1 MAIRSPRR
9 QGSNHREHNHDVA
22 LAVSPVFTSGNSK
35 VRRSTTTTHGGGV
48 RELWDYVTTHQSQL
62 LFDSYQHV
70 SAVVQSVIIATVI
83 GVAIGV
89 FTYRSALAANLATS
103 VSSVILTVPAF
114 ALLGLLIPL
123 FGLGVIPSVA
133 ALVLYSLLPIV
144 RNTIVGL
151 NAVDPALTD
160 AARGIG
166 MSRLATLSR
175 VELRLV
181 WPSILSAMRI
191 STQMSMGVLAI
202 AAYVKGPG
210 LGNLIFA
217 GLARVG
223 SPTAIPM
230 AVTGTLLIVILA
242 LALDGLLVLL
252 GRLTTSKGIR

>member
-1 MAIRSPRR
+1 
-9 QGSNHREHNHDVA
+9 
-22 LAVSPVFTSGNSK
+22 
-35 VRRSTTTTHGGGV
+35 VRA
-48 RELWDYVTTHQSQL
+48 LWDYIVAHHSQL

-70 SAVVQSVIIATVI
+70 SAVVQSVLIATII
-83 GVAIGV
+83 GVAVGV
-89 FTYRSALAANLATS
+89 LTYRNSLAANPATAT
-103 VSSVILTVPAF
+103 SSVILTVPAF

-123 FGLGVIPSVA
+123 FGLGVVPSVA
-133 ALVLYSLLPIV
+133 ALVLYSLLPII

-160 AARGIG
+160 AARGLG
-166 MSRLATLSR
+166 LSRLGTLSR

-210 LGNLIFA
+210 LGNIIFG

-230 AVTGTLLIVILA
+230 ALTGTLLIVILA
-242 LALDGLLVLL
+242 LLLDGILVLI

>member
-1 MAIRSPRR
+1 MRA
-9 QGSNHREHNHDVA
+9 
-22 LAVSPVFTSGNSK
+22 
-35 VRRSTTTTHGGGV
+35 
-48 RELWDYVTTHQSQL
+48 LWDYVTTHQSQL

-70 SAVVQSVIIATVI
+70 SAVVQSVLIATVI

-89 FTYRSALAANLATS
+89 LTYRSGLAANLATS

-123 FGLGVIPSVA
+123 FGLGVVPSIT

-151 NAVDPALTD
+151 NGVDPALTD

>member
-1 MAIRSPRR
+1 MNVV
-9 QGSNHREHNHDVA
+9 SN
-22 LAVSPVFTSGNSK
+22 
-35 VRRSTTTTHGGGV
+35 
-48 RELWDYVTTHQSQL
+48 LWDYITAHQAQL

-70 SAVVQSVIIATVI
+70 SAVVQSVLIATVI
-83 GVAIGV
+83 GVVVGV
-89 FTYRSALAANLATS
+89 LTYRNSVAANLATS
-103 VSSVILTVPAF
+103 TSSVILTVPSF
-114 ALLGLLIPL
+114 ALLGLLIPI
-123 FGLGVIPSVA
+123 FGLGVATSVA

-151 NAVDPALTD
+151 TAIDPALTD

-166 MSRLATLSR
+166 MSRIGTLTR

-181 WPSILSAMRI
+181 WPAILSAMRL

-223 SPTAIPM
+223 SPTALPM
-230 AVTGTLLIVILA
+230 ALSGTLLIVILA
-242 LALDGLLVLL
+242 LVLDALLVLL

>member
-1 MAIRSPRR
+1 MRA
-9 QGSNHREHNHDVA
+9 
-22 LAVSPVFTSGNSK
+22 
-35 VRRSTTTTHGGGV
+35 
-48 RELWDYVTTHQSQL
+48 LWDYITAHHAQL
-62 LFDSYQHV
+62 VFDSYQHV
-70 SAVVQSVIIATVI
+70 SAVVQSVLIATVVGVLI
-83 GVAIGV
+83 GVA
-89 FTYRSALAANLATS
+89 TYRNPLAANLATAT
-103 VSSVILTVPAF
+103 SSVILTVPAF

-123 FGLGVIPSVA
+123 FGLGVVPAVT

-166 MSRLATLSR
+166 MSRLDTLAR

-210 LGNLIFA
+210 LGNLIFT

-223 SPTAIPM
+223 SPTAVPM
-230 AVTGTLLIVILA
+230 ALTGTLLIVLLA
-242 LALDGLLVLL
+242 LALDAALVLI

>member
-1 MAIRSPRR
+1 
-9 QGSNHREHNHDVA
+9 
-22 LAVSPVFTSGNSK
+22 
-35 VRRSTTTTHGGGV
+35 VRG
-48 RELWDYVTTHQSQL
+48 LWEYVTAHYAQL
-62 LFDSYQHV
+62 AFDSYQHV
-70 SAVVQSVIIATVI
+70 SAVVQSVLIATVVGVLI
-83 GVAIGV
+83 GVL
-89 FTYRSALAANLATS
+89 TYRSALASNLATAT
-103 VSSVILTVPAF
+103 SSVILTVPAF

-123 FGLGVIPSVA
+123 FGLGVVPSVA
-133 ALVLYSLLPIV
+133 ALVLYSLLPII

-166 MSRLATLSR
+166 MGRLSTLGR

-181 WPSILSAMRI
+181 WPSILSAMRV

-230 AVTGTLLIVILA
+230 ALSGTLLIVILA
-242 LALDGLLVLL
+242 LVLDGILVVI
-252 GRLTTSKGIR
+252 GRLTTSKGLR

>member
-1 MAIRSPRR
+1 MRA
-9 QGSNHREHNHDVA
+9 
-22 LAVSPVFTSGNSK
+22 
-35 VRRSTTTTHGGGV
+35 
-48 RELWDYVTTHQSQL
+48 LWDYITAHQAQL
-62 LFDSYQHV
+62 AFDSYQHV
-70 SAVVQSVIIATVI
+70 SAVVQSVLIATIVGVVI
-83 GVAIGV
+83 GVL
-89 FTYRSALAANLATS
+89 TYRNPTAANLATAT
-103 VSSVILTVPAF
+103 SSVILTVPAF

-123 FGLGVIPSVA
+123 FGLGVVPSVA

-151 NAVDPALTD
+151 NGVDPALTD

-166 MSRLATLSR
+166 MSRLDTLAR

-191 STQMSMGVLAI
+191 SAQMSMGVLAI

-210 LGNLIFA
+210 LGNLIFT

-223 SPTAIPM
+223 SPTAVPM
-230 AVTGTLLIVILA
+230 ALAGTLLIVILA
-242 LALDGLLVLL
+242 LALDAVLVLI

>member
-1 MAIRSPRR
+1 VRS
-9 QGSNHREHNHDVA
+9 
-22 LAVSPVFTSGNSK
+22 
-35 VRRSTTTTHGGGV
+35 
-48 RELWDYVTTHQSQL
+48 LWDYLTAHQSQL
-62 LFDSYQHV
+62 IFDSYQHV
-70 SAVVQSVIIATVI
+70 SAVVQSVLIATIV
-83 GVAIGV
+83 GVAVGV
-89 FTYRSALAANLATS
+89 ATYRSPLAANLATS

-123 FGLGVIPSVA
+123 FGLGVVPSVA
-133 ALVLYSLLPIV
+133 ALVLYSLLPII

-166 MSRLATLSR
+166 MSRLATLR
-175 VELRLV
+175 RIELRLV

-230 AVTGTLLIVILA
+230 AVIGTLLIVILA
-242 LALDGLLVLL
+242 LLLDALLVLL
-252 GRLTTSKGIR
+252 GRFTTPKGIR

>member
-1 MAIRSPRR
+1 MR
-9 QGSNHREHNHDVA
+9 A
-22 LAVSPVFTSGNSK
+22 LWEYIAA
-35 VRRSTTTTHGGGV
+35 H
-48 RELWDYVTTHQSQL
+48 HSQL

-70 SAVVQSVIIATVI
+70 SAVVQSVLIATIV

-89 FTYRSALAANLATS
+89 LTYRNPLASNLATAT
-103 VSSVILTVPAF
+103 SSVILTVPAF
-114 ALLGLLIPL
+114 ALLGLLIPV
-123 FGLGVIPSVA
+123 FGLGVVPSVA
-133 ALVLYSLLPIV
+133 ALVLYSLLPII

-160 AARGIG
+160 AARGLG
-166 MSRLATLSR
+166 MGRISTLGR

-181 WPSILSAMRI
+181 WPSILSAMRV

-210 LGNLIFA
+210 LGNIIFA

-230 AVTGTLLIVILA
+230 ALTGTLLIVILA
-242 LALDGLLVLL
+242 LLLDAILVLI

>member
-1 MAIRSPRR
+1 MQA
-9 QGSNHREHNHDVA
+9 
-22 LAVSPVFTSGNSK
+22 
-35 VRRSTTTTHGGGV
+35 
-48 RELWDYVTTHQSQL
+48 LWDYITAHHSQL
-62 LFDSYQHV
+62 IFDSYQHV
-70 SAVVQSVIIATVI
+70 SAVVQSVIIATVVGVVI
-83 GVAIGV
+83 GVL
-89 FTYRSALAANLATS
+89 TYRNALAANLATAT
-103 VSSVILTVPAF
+103 SSVILTVPAF

-123 FGLGVIPSVA
+123 FGLGVVPSIT
-133 ALVLYSLLPIV
+133 ALVLYSLLPII

-151 NAVDPALTD
+151 NAVDPALVD
-160 AARGIG
+160 AARGLG
-166 MSRLATLSR
+166 MGRISTLGR

-223 SPTAIPM
+223 SPTAVPM
-230 AVTGTLLIVILA
+230 ALTGTLLIVLLA
-242 LALDGLLVLL
+242 LLLDAILVLI

>member
-1 MAIRSPRR
+1 MR
-9 QGSNHREHNHDVA
+9 G
-22 LAVSPVFTSGNSK
+22 
-35 VRRSTTTTHGGGV
+35 
-48 RELWDYVTTHQSQL
+48 LWDYVTSHQSQL

-70 SAVVQSVIIATVI
+70 SAVVQSVLIATLI
-83 GVAIGV
+83 GVAVGV
-89 FTYRSALAANLATS
+89 LTYRSPFAANLATTT
-103 VSSVILTVPAF
+103 SSVILTVPSF

-123 FGLGVIPSVA
+123 FGLGVVPSVA
-133 ALVLYSLLPIV
+133 ALVLYSLLPII

-160 AARGIG
+160 AARGLG
-166 MSRLATLSR
+166 MGRLATLSR

-210 LGNLIFA
+210 LGNIIFA

-230 AVTGTLLIVILA
+230 ALTGTLLIVILA
-242 LALDGLLVLL
+242 LLLDGILVLI

>member
-1 MAIRSPRR
+1 MA
-9 QGSNHREHNHDVA
+9 GTVEALWTYVDEHRA
-22 LAVSPVFTSGNSK
+22 
-35 VRRSTTTTHGGGV
+35 
-48 RELWDYVTTHQSQL
+48 QL

-70 SAVVQSVIIATVI
+70 SAVAQSVLIATVI

-89 FTYRSALAANLATS
+89 AAYRSRWASDLATTT
-103 VSSVILTVPAF
+103 SSVILTVPAF

-123 FGLGVIPSVA
+123 FGLGVITSVT
-133 ALVLYSLLPIV
+133 ALVLYSLLPII

-151 NAVDPALTD
+151 NAVDPALID
-160 AARGIG
+160 AAHGIG
-166 MSRLATLSR
+166 LSRLQTLRR

-181 WPSILSAMRI
+181 WPSILSAMRL

-223 SPTAIPM
+223 SPTALPM
-230 AVTGTLLIVILA
+230 ALTGTLLIVILA
-242 LALDGLLVLL
+242 LALDAALVLL
-252 GRLTTSKGIR
+252 GRLTTSKGIQ

>member
-1 MAIRSPRR
+1 MVR
-9 QGSNHREHNHDVA
+9 VA
-22 LAVSPVFTSGNSK
+22 A
-35 VRRSTTTTHGGGV
+35 
-48 RELWDYVTTHQSQL
+48 LWEYLSAHHAQL

-70 SAVVQSVIIATVI
+70 SAVVQSVLIAALI
-83 GVAIGV
+83 GVTVGV
-89 FTYRSALAANLATS
+89 LTYRNPLAASLATTT
-103 VSSVILTVPAF
+103 SSIILTVPAF

-123 FGLGVIPSVA
+123 FGLGVATSIS
-133 ALVLYSLLPIV
+133 ALVLYSLLPII

-151 NAVDPALTD
+151 NAVDPALID

-166 MSRLATLSR
+166 MGRLATLGR

-181 WPSILSAMRI
+181 WPSILSAIRI

-210 LGNLIFA
+210 LGNLIFS

-223 SPTAIPM
+223 SPTALPM
-230 AVTGTLLIVILA
+230 ALTGTLLIVILA
-242 LALDGLLVLL
+242 LVLDALLVLI

>member
-1 MAIRSPRR
+1 ML
-9 QGSNHREHNHDVA
+9 GS
-22 LAVSPVFTSGNSK
+22 
-35 VRRSTTTTHGGGV
+35 
-48 RELWDYVTTHQSQL
+48 LWTYVTEHRSQL
-62 LFDSYQHV
+62 VFDSYQHV
-70 SAVVQSVIIATVI
+70 SAVVQSVLIATVI
-83 GVAIGV
+83 GVVIGV
-89 FTYRSALAANLATS
+89 LTYRSRLASDLATAT
-103 VSSVILTVPAF
+103 SSVILTVPSF

-123 FGLGVIPSVA
+123 FGLGVIPSVT

-151 NAVDPALTD
+151 NAVDPALID

-166 MSRLATLSR
+166 MSRLDTLGR

-181 WPSILSAMRI
+181 WPSILSAIRL

-230 AVTGTLLIVILA
+230 AVTGTVLIVLLA
-242 LALDGLLVLL
+242 LLLDAALVLL

>member
-1 MAIRSPRR
+1 
-9 QGSNHREHNHDVA
+9 V
-22 LAVSPVFTSGNSK
+22 TS
-35 VRRSTTTTHGGGV
+35 
-48 RELWDYVTTHQSQL
+48 HQSQL

-70 SAVVQSVIIATVI
+70 SAVVQSVLIATLI
-83 GVAIGV
+83 GVAVGV
-89 FTYRSALAANLATS
+89 LTYRSPLAANLATTT
-103 VSSVILTVPAF
+103 SSIILTVPSF

-123 FGLGVIPSVA
+123 FGLGVATSIA

-151 NAVDPALTD
+151 TAIDPALTD

-166 MSRLATLSR
+166 LSRLGTLRR
-175 VELRLV
+175 VEIRLA
-181 WPSILSAMRI
+181 WPSILSAMRM

-223 SPTAIPM
+223 SPTALPM
-230 AVTGTLLIVILA
+230 ALAGTLLIVILA
-242 LALDGLLVLL
+242 LALDALLVLL
-252 GRLTTSKGIR
+252 GRLTTSKGVR

>member
-1 MAIRSPRR
+1 MRA
-9 QGSNHREHNHDVA
+9 
-22 LAVSPVFTSGNSK
+22 
-35 VRRSTTTTHGGGV
+35 
-48 RELWDYVTTHQSQL
+48 LWDYITAHHAQL
-62 LFDSYQHV
+62 VFDSYQHV
-70 SAVVQSVIIATVI
+70 SAVVQSVLIATVI
-83 GVAIGV
+83 GVLIGV
-89 FTYRSALAANLATS
+89 ATYRSPLAANLATAT
-103 VSSVILTVPAF
+103 SSVILTVPAF

-123 FGLGVIPSVA
+123 FGLGVVPAVT

-166 MSRLATLSR
+166 MSRLDTLAR

-210 LGNLIFA
+210 LGNLIFT

-223 SPTAIPM
+223 SPTAVPM
-230 AVTGTLLIVILA
+230 ALTGTLLIVLLA
-242 LALDGLLVLL
+242 LALDAVLVLI

>member
-1 MAIRSPRR
+1 VQS
-9 QGSNHREHNHDVA
+9 
-22 LAVSPVFTSGNSK
+22 
-35 VRRSTTTTHGGGV
+35 
-48 RELWDYVTTHQSQL
+48 LWDYMIAHHSQL

-70 SAVVQSVIIATVI
+70 SAVVQSVVIATVVGVVI
-83 GVAIGV
+83 GVA
-89 FTYRSALAANLATS
+89 TYRNSLASNLATAT
-103 VSSVILTVPAF
+103 SSVILTVPAF

-123 FGLGVIPSVA
+123 FGLGVVPSVA

-151 NAVDPALTD
+151 NALDPALTD

-166 MSRLATLSR
+166 MSRLDTLAR

-230 AVTGTLLIVILA
+230 ALTGTLLIVVLA
-242 LALDGLLVLL
+242 LALDAVLVLV
-252 GRLTTSKGIR
+252 GRYTTSKGIR

>member
-1 MAIRSPRR
+1 VRS
-9 QGSNHREHNHDVA
+9 
-22 LAVSPVFTSGNSK
+22 
-35 VRRSTTTTHGGGV
+35 
-48 RELWDYVTTHQSQL
+48 LWDYVTAHYPQL

-89 FTYRSALAANLATS
+89 LTYRNAIAANLATAT
-103 VSSVILTVPAF
+103 SSIILTVPAF

-123 FGLGVIPSVA
+123 FGLGVIPSVT

-151 NAVDPALTD
+151 NGVDPALTD

-166 MSRLATLSR
+166 MSRLTTLTR

-181 WPSILSAMRI
+181 WPAILSAMRL

-223 SPTAIPM
+223 SPTALPM
-230 AVTGTLLIVILA
+230 ALSGTLLIVILA
-242 LALDGLLVLL
+242 LVLDAILVLI
-252 GRLTTSKGIR
+252 GRLTTSKGIQ

>member
-1 MAIRSPRR
+1 VKS
-9 QGSNHREHNHDVA
+9 
-22 LAVSPVFTSGNSK
+22 
-35 VRRSTTTTHGGGV
+35 
-48 RELWDYVTTHQSQL
+48 LWDYVTAHYPQL

-70 SAVVQSVIIATVI
+70 SAVVQSVIIATIIGVVI
-83 GVAIGV
+83 GVL
-89 FTYRSALAANLATS
+89 TYRNALAANLATAT
-103 VSSVILTVPAF
+103 SSVILTVPAF

-123 FGLGVIPSVA
+123 FGLGVITSVA
-133 ALVLYSLLPIV
+133 ALVLYSLLPII

-166 MSRLATLSR
+166 MSRLTTLTR

-181 WPSILSAMRI
+181 WPSILSAMRL

-223 SPTAIPM
+223 SPTALPM
-230 AVTGTLLIVILA
+230 ALSGTLLIVILA
-242 LALDGLLVLL
+242 LGLDAILVLI

>member
-1 MAIRSPRR
+1 VL
-9 QGSNHREHNHDVA
+9 GA
-22 LAVSPVFTSGNSK
+22 LWT
-35 VRRSTTTTHGGGV
+35 
-48 RELWDYVTTHQSQL
+48 YVTDHRSQL
-62 LFDSYQHV
+62 VFDSYQHV
-70 SAVVQSVIIATVI
+70 SAVVQSVLIAAVI

-89 FTYRSALAANLATS
+89 LTYRNKLAAELATAT
-103 VSSVILTVPAF
+103 SSVILTVPAF

-123 FGLGVIPSVA
+123 FGLGVITSIA

-151 NAVDPALTD
+151 NAVDPALID
-160 AARGIG
+160 AAHGIG
-166 MSRLATLSR
+166 MSRLETLRR

-181 WPSILSAMRI
+181 WPSILSATRL

-223 SPTAIPM
+223 SPTALPM
-230 AVTGTLLIVILA
+230 ALTGTLLIVILA
-242 LALDGLLVLL
+242 LLLDAALVLL

>member
-1 MAIRSPRR
+1 
-9 QGSNHREHNHDVA
+9 
-22 LAVSPVFTSGNSK
+22 
-35 VRRSTTTTHGGGV
+35 VRA
-48 RELWDYVTTHQSQL
+48 LWDYITAHHAQL
-62 LFDSYQHV
+62 VFDSYQHV
-70 SAVVQSVIIATVI
+70 SAVVQSVLIATVI
-83 GVAIGV
+83 GVLIGV
-89 FTYRSALAANLATS
+89 ATYRSPLAANLATAT
-103 VSSVILTVPAF
+103 SSVILTVPAF

-123 FGLGVIPSVA
+123 FGLGVVPAVT

-166 MSRLATLSR
+166 MSRLDTLAR

-210 LGNLIFA
+210 LGNLIFT

-223 SPTAIPM
+223 SPTAVPM
-230 AVTGTLLIVILA
+230 ALTGTLLIVLLA
-242 LALDGLLVLL
+242 LALDAVLVLI
-252 GRLTTSKGIR
+252 GRLTTSKGTR

>member
-1 MAIRSPRR
+1 MT
-9 QGSNHREHNHDVA
+9 A
-22 LAVSPVFTSGNSK
+22 LWEYIAA
-35 VRRSTTTTHGGGV
+35 H
-48 RELWDYVTTHQSQL
+48 HSQL

-70 SAVVQSVIIATVI
+70 SAVVQSVLIATIV
-83 GVAIGV
+83 GVGV
-89 FTYRSALAANLATS
+89 GVLTYRNSLASNLATAT
-103 VSSVILTVPAF
+103 SSVILTVPAF

-123 FGLGVIPSVA
+123 FGLGVVPSVA
-133 ALVLYSLLPIV
+133 ALVLYSLLPII

-160 AARGIG
+160 AARGLG
-166 MSRLATLSR
+166 MGRLATLGR

-181 WPSILSAMRI
+181 WPSILSAVRI

-210 LGNLIFA
+210 LGNIIFA

-230 AVTGTLLIVILA
+230 ALTGTLLIVILA
-242 LALDGLLVLL
+242 LLLDGILVLI

>member
-1 MAIRSPRR
+1 MTA
-9 QGSNHREHNHDVA
+9 
-22 LAVSPVFTSGNSK
+22 
-35 VRRSTTTTHGGGV
+35 
-48 RELWDYVTTHQSQL
+48 LWDYVTAHHAQL

-70 SAVVQSVIIATVI
+70 SAVVQSVLIAALI
-83 GVAIGV
+83 GVTVGV
-89 FTYRSALAANLATS
+89 LTYRNPLAASLATTT
-103 VSSVILTVPAF
+103 SSVILTVPAF

-123 FGLGVIPSVA
+123 FGLGVATSIS
-133 ALVLYSLLPIV
+133 ALVLYSLLPII

-151 NAVDPALTD
+151 NAVDPALID

-166 MSRLATLSR
+166 MGRLATLGR

-181 WPSILSAMRI
+181 WPSILSAIRI

-210 LGNLIFA
+210 LGNLIFS

-223 SPTAIPM
+223 SPTALPM
-230 AVTGTLLIVILA
+230 ALTGTLLIVILA
-242 LALDGLLVLL
+242 LVLDALLVLI

>member
-1 MAIRSPRR
+1 MA
-9 QGSNHREHNHDVA
+9 G
-22 LAVSPVFTSGNSK
+22 
-35 VRRSTTTTHGGGV
+35 
-48 RELWDYVTTHQSQL
+48 LWDYVSTHYPQL
-62 LFDSYQHV
+62 AFDSYQHV
-70 SAVVQSVIIATVI
+70 SAVVQSVLIATVI

-89 FTYRSALAANLATS
+89 LTYRNALAANIATAT
-103 VSSVILTVPAF
+103 SSVILTVPAF

-160 AARGIG
+160 AARGLG
-166 MSRLATLSR
+166 MGRLQTLGR

-181 WPSILSAMRI
+181 WPAVLSAMRLA
-191 STQMSMGVLAI
+191 TQMSMGVLAI

-223 SPTAIPM
+223 SPTALPM
-230 AVTGTLLIVILA
+230 ALSGTLLIVILA
-242 LALDGLLVLL
+242 LVLDAALVLL

>member
-1 MAIRSPRR
+1 MNA
-9 QGSNHREHNHDVA
+9 
-22 LAVSPVFTSGNSK
+22 
-35 VRRSTTTTHGGGV
+35 
-48 RELWDYVTTHQSQL
+48 LWDYVSAHYSQL

-70 SAVVQSVIIATVI
+70 SAVVQSVLIATVI
-83 GVAIGV
+83 GVAVGV
-89 FTYRSALAANLATS
+89 ATYRNALAANLATTT
-103 VSSVILTVPAF
+103 SSVILTVPSF

-123 FGLGVIPSVA
+123 FGLGVATSVA
-133 ALVLYSLLPIV
+133 ALVLYSLLPII

-151 NAVDPALTD
+151 GGIDPALTD

-166 MSRLATLSR
+166 MSRVSTLTR
-175 VELRLV
+175 VELRLA
-181 WPSILSAMRI
+181 WPAILSAMRL

-223 SPTAIPM
+223 SPTALPM
-230 AVTGTLLIVILA
+230 ALSGTLLIVILA
-242 LALDGLLVLL
+242 LVLDALLVLL

>member
-1 MAIRSPRR
+1 VQA
-9 QGSNHREHNHDVA
+9 
-22 LAVSPVFTSGNSK
+22 
-35 VRRSTTTTHGGGV
+35 
-48 RELWDYVTTHQSQL
+48 LWDYITAHHSQL
-62 LFDSYQHV
+62 IFDSYQHV
-70 SAVVQSVIIATVI
+70 SAVVQSVIIATVVGVVI
-83 GVAIGV
+83 GVL
-89 FTYRSALAANLATS
+89 TYRNALAANLATAT
-103 VSSVILTVPAF
+103 SSVILTVPAF

-123 FGLGVIPSVA
+123 FGLGVVPSIT
-133 ALVLYSLLPIV
+133 ALVLYSLLPII

-151 NAVDPALTD
+151 NAVDPALVD
-160 AARGIG
+160 AARGLG
-166 MSRLATLSR
+166 MGRISTLGR

-223 SPTAIPM
+223 SPTAVPM
-230 AVTGTLLIVILA
+230 ALTGTLLIVLLA
-242 LALDGLLVLL
+242 LLLDAILVLI

>member
-1 MAIRSPRR
+1 MS
-9 QGSNHREHNHDVA
+9 SLWEY
-22 LAVSPVFTSGNSK
+22 VSAHYP
-35 VRRSTTTTHGGGV
+35 
-48 RELWDYVTTHQSQL
+48 QL
-62 LFDSYQHV
+62 IFDSYQHV
-70 SAVVQSVIIATVI
+70 SAVVQSVLIATVLGVLI
-83 GVAIGV
+83 GVLS
-89 FTYRSALAANLATS
+89 YRSALAANLATTT
-103 VSSVILTVPAF
+103 SSVILTVPSF

-123 FGLGVIPSVA
+123 FGLGVITSVT

-166 MSRLATLSR
+166 MSRLDTLRR

-181 WPSILSAMRI
+181 WPAILSGMRL

-223 SPTAIPM
+223 SPTALPM
-230 AVTGTLLIVILA
+230 ALSGTLLIVTLA
-242 LALDGLLVLL
+242 LALDAVLVLI

>member
-1 MAIRSPRR
+1 VR
-9 QGSNHREHNHDVA
+9 A
-22 LAVSPVFTSGNSK
+22 LW
-35 VRRSTTTTHGGGV
+35 
-48 RELWDYVTTHQSQL
+48 EYVTAHYSQL
-62 LFDSYQHV
+62 AFDSYQHV
-70 SAVVQSVIIATVI
+70 SAVVQSVLIATII

-89 FTYRSALAANLATS
+89 LTYRNAVASNLATAT
-103 VSSVILTVPAF
+103 SSVILTVPAF

-123 FGLGVIPSVA
+123 FGLGVVPSVA
-133 ALVLYSLLPIV
+133 ALVLYSLLPII

-160 AARGIG
+160 AARGLG
-166 MSRLATLSR
+166 MSRLSTLGR

-181 WPSILSAMRI
+181 WPSILSAMRV

-230 AVTGTLLIVILA
+230 ALSGTLLIVILA
-242 LALDGLLVLL
+242 LVLDAVLVLI
-252 GRLTTSKGIR
+252 GRLTTSKGVR

>member
-1 MAIRSPRR
+1 
-9 QGSNHREHNHDVA
+9 
-22 LAVSPVFTSGNSK
+22 VSA
-35 VRRSTTTTHGGGV
+35 
-48 RELWDYVTTHQSQL
+48 LWDYVTAHHSQL
-62 LFDSYQHV
+62 IFDSYQHV
-70 SAVVQSVIIATVI
+70 SAVVQSVLIATIV
-83 GVAIGV
+83 GVAVGV
-89 FTYRSALAANLATS
+89 LTYRNPLASNLATAT
-103 VSSVILTVPAF
+103 SSVILTVPAF

-123 FGLGVIPSVA
+123 VGLGVVPSVA
-133 ALVLYSLLPIV
+133 ALVLYSLLPII

-160 AARGIG
+160 AARGLG
-166 MSRLATLSR
+166 MGRLSTLGR

-230 AVTGTLLIVILA
+230 ALTGTLLIVILA
-242 LALDGLLVLL
+242 LVLDAVLVLV